1 MNWKKPTSRRGLSKR
16 SVLLLLAL
24 VVLTFFW
31 FMSDNKWSFSRFLNF
46 SAPRCKNG
54 KGTCFYVEGFQG
66 CEFFR
71 TAACL
76 AQKLEEQHQGEVKVF
91 VTMRSR
97 ESWPQALEERKKEIP
112 GSEEHRTSPIV
123 YEGCPSEDDKTPTC
137 FKFVGGFTE
146 FFQEA
151 TRRFGPVDLSDCANV
166 RPQGV

>member
-1 MNWKKPTSRRGLSKR
+1 MNLRKPPIRRGFSKA
-16 SVLLLLAL
+16 SVYTVVV
-24 VVLTFFW
+24 VVLFICLW
-31 FMSDNKWSFSRFLNF
+31 FMSDNKWSIARLLSFSLP
-46 SAPRCKNG
+46 SCKNG

-66 CEFFR
+66 CGFFR

-97 ESWPQALEERKKEIP
+97 ESWPQALEETKKHIP
-112 GSEEHRTSPIV
+112 GAEEHRTSPIV
-123 YEGCPSEDDKTPTC
+123 YEGCPSEDRKAPTC

-151 TRRFGPVDLSDCANV
+151 TKRFGPVDLTDCAKFQAQ
-166 RPQGV
+166 RL

>member
-1 MNWKKPTSRRGLSKR
+1 MWRVFKVVGFSEQVSSLSINIMYRKLDC
-16 SVLLLLAL
+16 VI
-24 VVLTFFW
+24 
-31 FMSDNKWSFSRFLNF
+31 K
-46 SAPRCKNG
+46 
-54 KGTCFYVEGFQG
+54 
-66 CEFFR
+66 
-71 TAACL
+71 AACL